1 MVKHLIIFYINAKI
15 KIVYALNIVQKIKC
29 TMKKNILT
37 PVQLWKK
44 FKPTTSDFNT
54 NIVSYKSLGYMS
66 VCELY
71 FTALREQDGDV
82 RVYTQVYFP
91 KNPAS
96 DAVVIMVP
104 EFNKMVDINYISY
117 YVQAGFNV
125 VTFDIAGLNNTKHFT
140 RYPKSLAFCNYAY
153 SGEHLNTC
161 NFGAENT
168 CLFNWCKIT
177 RQVIS
182 FVKNFSPSLTPSKV
196 LMTAQ
201 NSGAN
206 ILWQVAGVDDRLD
219 GIIPINNTGY
229 DDFNSNLGTE
239 DIPLSELAERNV
251 WSLCCAA
258 PSYAKFINCPVLFLG
273 SSNNRNYSYSSL
285 SDTLKLIPEDITH
298 YECVSVGCSNNLYK
312 QALYTAFN
320 WIDDISNNKKTVIP
334 PKGRFVV
341 LENRL
346 WVYADFDMDYD
357 SIVDVK
363 IHVTYGKEVEGVR
376 NWIGY
381 TVHADLVGTASQKI
395 KVYDLNEEISLICS
409 VFYRNGSMYTSPLLT
424 IKPNSLG
431 EDIKTNARNSRMIFD
446 KDFGTNAFY
455 PRETAFFADKANIHF
470 ETGALGLEGI
480 TTDRGDFVCY
490 NIDGKYIT
498 NNEVM
503 LQFDYFTTKPRKIV
517 VEIEDVNLKS
527 YYAKLELPASNEWQ
541 SIKIPRTMF
550 VSNKLYPIKTWNT
563 VKSLIFSAAEKVLI
577 NNIIWI

>member
-1 MVKHLIIFYINAKI
+1 
-15 KIVYALNIVQKIKC
+15 
-29 TMKKNILT
+29 MKKNILT

-44 FKPTTSDFNT
+44 FKPTTSNFKT
-54 NIVSYKSLGYMS
+54 NIIDFKSLGYMN

-71 FTALREQDGDV
+71 FTALTKQDGDV

-91 KNPAS
+91 KKAS
-96 DAVVIMVP
+96 SSAAIIMVP
-104 EFNKMVDINYISY
+104 EFNKMVDLNYISY

-125 VTFDIAGLNNTKHFT
+125 VTFDIAGKSNAKHYT
-140 RYPKSLAFCNYAY
+140 RYPHSLEFCNYAY
-153 SGEHLNTC
+153 SNDHLNTC
-161 NFGAENT
+161 NYGAENT
-168 CLFNWCKIT
+168 CIFNWCKIT

-182 FVKNFSPSLTPSKV
+182 FVKHFSPSVCPSKI

-229 DDFNSNLGTE
+229 DAFNSNLGTE
-239 DIPLSELAERNV
+239 EFPLSRLAERNV

-273 SSNNRNYSYSSL
+273 SSNNRKYSYSSL

-298 YECVSVGCSNNLYK
+298 YECVSVGCSKNLYK

-320 WIDDISNNKKTVIP
+320 WIDDIANNRKSVVP

-346 WVYADFDMDYD
+346 WVYADFDIEYD
-357 SIVDVK
+357 TIVEAK
-363 IHVTYGKEVEGVR
+363 IHVSYGKEVEGVR

-381 TVHADLVGTASQKI
+381 SVHCDLVGTASQKVKI
-395 KVYDLNEEISLICS
+395 FDLNEEISLICT
-409 VFYRNGSMYTSPLLT
+409 VFYNNGSMYTSPLLT
-424 IKPNSLG
+424 ITPSSLG
-431 EDIKTNARNSRMIFD
+431 EEIKTNARNTRMIFD
-446 KDFGTNAFY
+446 KSFGTNAFY

-470 ETGALGLEGI
+470 EKGSLELEGI
-480 TTDRGDFVCY
+480 TTDRGDLVCY

-503 LQFDYFTTKPRKIV
+503 LQFDFFTTTPRKIV

-527 YYAKLELPASNEWQ
+527 YYAKLDLPASDEWQ
-541 SIKIPRTMF
+541 SIKIQRTQF
-550 VSNKLYPIKTWNT
+550 VSDELYPIKTWTT
-563 VKSLIFSAAEKVLI
+563 VKSLIFSTAEKVLI